1 MTTEYRINSG
11 KEYSETFI
19 TIPLLITVLSPFLQQ
34 GWEQKEHNGNSPAN
48 GHFLKLRSEKKLSL
62 RKNYSCQ
69 QNQREEGVRLR
80 EKRYAVCKVPQGV

>member
-34 GWEQKEHNGNSPAN
+34 GWE
-48 GHFLKLRSEKKLSL
+48 
-62 RKNYSCQ
+62 
-69 QNQREEGVRLR
+69 
-80 EKRYAVCKVPQGV
+80 